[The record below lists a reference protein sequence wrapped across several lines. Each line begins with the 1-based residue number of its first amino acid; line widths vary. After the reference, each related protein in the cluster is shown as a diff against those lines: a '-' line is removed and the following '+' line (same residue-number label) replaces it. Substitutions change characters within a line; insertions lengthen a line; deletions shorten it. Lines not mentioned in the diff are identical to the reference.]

1 MRRLMINADDFAL
14 TDGVCR
20 GILQAMERGLVRATT
35 AMTRPVGAT
44 GRITAHAAALR
55 GRLGIH
61 FQLTGGHAPC
71 LPPGDVPS
79 LVTAEGVFPR
89 KRMDIGAVS
98 ADEIRREWQAQLDLM
113 RSCGASP
120 SHMDTHHHVHKRPD
134 VFPVYLEMAAR
145 LGIPA
150 RATNP
155 TMAAALRAAGAP
167 CADAFITDFFGQ
179 DLTPGRF
186 LELVAAA
193 FAPLSD
199 TAVVE
204 LMCHPGKNDA
214 ELSRISAYNQAREQ
228 EIAVLSS
235 PEVRQGLAD
244 MGVAVCGP
252 EGVPRPLRGVR
263 DGDGGALL

>member
-1 MRRLMINADDFAL
+1 MINADDFAL
-14 TDGVCR
+14 TDGVCQ
-20 GILQAMERGLVRATT
+20 GILQAMERGVVRGTT
-35 AMTRPVGAT
+35 AMTRPPGAA
-44 GRITAHAAALR
+44 GRITAHAAALH

-61 FQLTGGHAPC
+61 FQLTGGHVPC
-71 LPPGDVPS
+71 LQPEEIPS

-89 KRMDIGAVS
+89 KRMDIGQAS
-98 ADEIRREWQAQLDLM
+98 ADEIRREWGAQLDLM
-113 RSCGASP
+113 RSCGVSP

-145 LGIPA
+145 LAIPA

-155 TMAAALRAAGAP
+155 AMAAALRAAGVP
-167 CADAFITDFFGQ
+167 CADAFITGFFGE
-179 DLTPGRF
+179 DLTTGRF

-193 FAPLSD
+193 FAPLPD

-235 PEVRQGLAD
+235 PEVRQGLQD
-244 MGVAVCGP
+244 LGVVVCGP
-252 EGVPRPLRGVR
+252 EGIPGPGRGVR
-263 DGDGGALL
+263 PKDAGPAS